1 LQQAA
6 TRGRPE
12 NLEWIDFITVG
23 LAAFFA
29 AGLTLYSGFGLGTLM
44 LPVFA
49 LFFPVEMAVV
59 ATALVHGAN
68 NLFKVSLLGRHAD
81 REVVVK
87 FGLTAVFAAILG
99 ALALGWLA
107 QLSLRMG
114 IAVNETTVS
123 EVTPVKI
130 IIGILMIGFALFEL
144 LPKFRKLQFDRKYLP
159 LGGLLSGFFG
169 GLSGHQGALRS
180 AFLAKTGLTT
190 ERFVGSNAVIGFL
203 VDLSRISVY
212 LALFA
217 IAGRKLDDFAAWPL
231 VITGSLAAFCGVLV
245 GKRYLHKVT
254 MTSVQTLVGVLLFGV
269 GLALVTG
276 IL

>member
-1 LQQAA
+1 VWL
-6 TRGRPE
+6 
-12 NLEWIDFITVG
+12 DFITVG
-23 LAAFFA
+23 LAAFFS

-68 NLFKVSLLGRHAD
+68 NLFKVSLLGRHSD
-81 REVVVK
+81 REVVLK

-99 ALALGWLA
+99 ALTLGWLA
-107 QLSLRMG
+107 RLSFSMG
-114 IAVNETTVS
+114 VAVNDTTVS
-123 EVTPVKI
+123 EVTPVKF

-144 LPKFRKLQFDRKYLP
+144 LPAFRKLQFDRKYLP

-180 AFLAKTGLTT
+180 AFLAKTGLAT

-203 VDLSRISVY
+203 VDLSRLSVY
-212 LALFA
+212 AALFA
-217 IAGRKLDDFAAWPL
+217 GAGRKLDEISAWPL
-231 VITGSLAAFCGVLV
+231 VVTGSLAAFCGVMI

-254 MTSVQTLVGVLLFGV
+254 MASVQSLVGALLFGV